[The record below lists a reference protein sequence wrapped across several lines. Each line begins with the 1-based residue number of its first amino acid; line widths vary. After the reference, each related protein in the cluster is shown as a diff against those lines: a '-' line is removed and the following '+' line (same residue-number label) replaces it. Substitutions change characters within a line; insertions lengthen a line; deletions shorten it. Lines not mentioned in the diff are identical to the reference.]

1 MPELRKDPIIDRW
14 VIISSERGQRPVF
27 LAEAAE
33 PPKPGAI
40 CPLCPG
46 NESMTPPEV
55 FALRPASV
63 SSPPNSPN
71 WILRVVPN
79 KFPALR
85 IEGDLNKHG
94 VGLYDKM
101 NGVGAHEVI
110 VETPL
115 HSQTLADM
123 DVPSVQNLFLA
134 YRERTLDLLRD
145 KRFKF
150 IMIFK
155 NQGSMAGASLAH
167 SHSQLIALPIIP
179 KRLSEEISG
188 SLNYYRYRDRC
199 VFCDIIAQESEEK
212 ERIIYEND
220 HFIAISPFASR
231 FPFETWILPKV
242 HEESFL
248 FSKTHDS
255 YFAIADALSV
265 ILKKHQK
272 VLNSPPYNY
281 MIHTT
286 PVEMTD
292 SPYYHWHIE
301 IIPRLTKMAG
311 FEWGTGFYINPTPP
325 EEATIYLQETDV

>member
-27 LAEAAE
+27 LGEEVETA
-33 PPKPGAI
+33 KPGAI

-46 NESMTPPEV
+46 NEAMTPPEV
-55 FALRPASV
+55 FAIRPAAV

-71 WILRVVPN
+71 WTLRVVPN

-85 IEGDLNKHG
+85 IEGDLNKQG

-110 VETPL
+110 VETPI
-115 HSQTLADM
+115 HSQTLTGMEISA
-123 DVPSVQNLFLA
+123 VQNLFIA

-145 KRFKF
+145 RRFKF

-155 NQGSMAGASLAH
+155 NSGSMAGASLAH

-179 KRLSEEISG
+179 KRLSEEITG
-188 SLNYYRYRDRC
+188 SLNYYKHRDRC
-199 VFCDIIAQESEEK
+199 VFCDIVAQETEEK
-212 ERIIYEND
+212 QRIVYENE
-220 HFIAISPFASR
+220 HFLAISPFASR
-231 FPFETWILPKV
+231 FPFETWILPKR
-242 HEESFL
+242 HEESFVS
-248 FSKTHDS
+248 SKTDDNYLS
-255 YFAIADALSV
+255 VAEALSV
-265 ILKKHQK
+265 VLKKHKK

-281 MIHTT
+281 MVHTT
-286 PVEMTD
+286 PLELTD
-292 SPYYHWHIE
+292 APYYHWHIE
-301 IIPRLTKMAG
+301 IIPRLTKLAG

-325 EEATIYLQETDV
+325 EEATTFLQEVDV

>member
-27 LAEAAE
+27 LADEAE
-33 PPKPGAI
+33 VPKPGAI

-46 NESMTPPEV
+46 NEPMTPPEV
-55 FALRPASV
+55 FAIRPASV

-71 WILRVVPN
+71 WSLRVVPN

-85 IEGDLNKHG
+85 IEGDLNKQG
-94 VGLYDKM
+94 IGLYDKM

-115 HSQTLADM
+115 HSQTLTGM
-123 DVPSVQNLFLA
+123 DVSSVQNLFIA

-145 KRFKF
+145 KRFRF

-179 KRLSEEISG
+179 KRVSEEISG

-199 VFCDIIAQESEEK
+199 VFCDIIAQETEEG
-212 ERIIYEND
+212 RRVIYEND

-231 FPFETWILPKV
+231 FPFESWILPKV

-248 FSKTHDS
+248 QSKHDDN
-255 YFAIADALSV
+255 YCAIADALSV
-265 ILKKHQK
+265 VLKKLEK
-272 VLNSPPYNY
+272 TLNCPPYNY

-286 PVEMTD
+286 PVEMVNV
-292 SPYYHWHIE
+292 PYYHWHIE
-301 IIPRLTKMAG
+301 IIPRLTKQAG

-325 EEATIYLQETDV
+325 EEATIFLQEATF